1 MGEDG
6 GQERGEEEEKGIG
19 RKEKEEEEEGR
30 ERILLGR
37 RFGIIVRNIGLG
49 KVFFLLIQ
57 VKCNIDFG
65 SNRVQSYKALG
76 KVYQTFIIVKVFS
89 YPEGH

>member
-19 RKEKEEEEEGR
+19 RKEKEEEEGR

-57 VKCNIDFG
+57 VKCNIDF
-65 SNRVQSYKALG
+65 
-76 KVYQTFIIVKVFS
+76 VFS
-89 YPEGH
+89 LGIHPKP